1 MKNKIILTFFLFLIL
16 IIGITTSSYA
26 MFVIEDFTIDSELKD
41 NGDLYVTE
49 RITYYTNENVNG
61 LTRKIITKN
70 PRNTKNSADSLELN
84 YVKVDGEEYNY
95 TKSGHIGES
104 GIYEYTTKGTK
115 EYNIKVYSPFINEIK
130 VVEYSYV
137 LENVGVKY
145 KDTAEL
151 FWNFIGDEWDCSIEN
166 LQINITLPEEAAEG
180 TIYVFGHGAD
190 NGTFVKNENYIT
202 LKAYNLSA
210 YQPLDARILFPRK
223 AIVFSNKIVN
233 KNVLN
238 KYINEEE
245 GLYFKTEENKLL
257 GNFSAKEISY
267 IFITI
272 VVCCILYVYFKYDKE
287 NKGEKYKYY
296 REIPFDLEPELLQ
309 YFYYGKIPSNSYY
322 IAVLNLI
329 KLGVFKL
336 KNSINKV
343 GKEVQQLVYIE
354 NHNVNLKEYQ
364 KEIEKTIVKHM
375 KKDDDGEMSIDILK
389 LEIKLSNESGNGYT
403 KYVKGLKEEKE
414 SLVGKPHKVPK
425 KIKCL
430 PIILLICLILIVVY
444 LGIVTSKYEVLPS
457 VFLMIMISAVYPVLF
472 INVGNEIPILIFL
485 LVHGGAFHGA
495 LCGFLISVGFG
506 ILYIAYLLVF
516 IFIIYVWKVEKF
528 SKEENNIIGKIKG
541 LKNYINDYSMLE
553 ERESLDYINLW
564 EDYFILAIALKINK
578 KVVNYFYNYGKNQ
591 INSNL
596 GSSMYTSDSYA
607 TFNYNMSKPFY
618 SYSKSAHV
626 SSGGSRSS
634 SGSGFSG
641 SSGGFSGGSSS
652 GGRGGRRRRRK
663 QILK

>member
-49 RITYYTNENVNG
+49 RITYCTNEYVNG

-115 EYNIKVYSPFINEIK
+115 EYNIKVYSPFINETK

-202 LKAYNLSA
+202 LKANNLSA
-210 YQPLDARILFPRK
+210 YQPIDSRILFPK
-223 AIVFSNKIVN
+223 DAIIFSNKFVN
-233 KNVLN
+233 KNVLD

-245 GLYFKTEENKLL
+245 SINKAIGEKNII
-257 GNFSAKEISY
+257 GNLSLKNIS
-267 IFITI
+267 IILSSIILVFI
-272 VVCCILYVYFKYDKE
+272 VYVYIEYDKE
-287 NKGEKYKYY
+287 HMVEKVKYY
-296 REIPFDLEPELLQ
+296 REIPFNLEPELLQ
-309 YFYYGKIPSNSYY
+309 YLYYGKIKSNSYY

-329 KLGVFKL
+329 KLGIFKL
-336 KNSINKV
+336 DKGNNVFGEKNDIIIYNEKNDVKLKGYQERIVETVKGYMQKDEKGNLAISLSKLSEKMAKSTGASYTLYKV
-343 GKEVQQLVYIE
+343 G
-354 NHNVNLKEYQ
+354 LKSEK
-364 KEIEKTIVKHM
+364 KEIC
-375 KKDDDGEMSIDILK
+375 
-389 LEIKLSNESGNGYT
+389 
-403 KYVKGLKEEKE
+403 GLKQ
-414 SLVGKPHKVPK
+414 KVPK
-425 KIKCL
+425 TIK
-430 PIILLICLILIVVY
+430 
-444 LGIVTSKYEVLPS
+444 
-457 VFLMIMISAVYPVLF
+457 VFS
-472 INVGNEIPILIFL
+472 LIFL
-485 LVHGGAFHGA
+485 LLIVIVIFLKNGANITEDFMPMLMLMGMIQLIYPVAFADVKGAIYVILFLMFHFSCFAGA
-495 LCGFLISVGFG
+495 LYMLMMLNAVEVLFIPY
-506 ILYIAYLLVF
+506 ILNF
-516 IFIIYVWKVEKF
+516 IFTIYINRAKKASIREMEI
-528 SKEENNIIGKIKG
+528 KEQIKG
-541 LKNYINDYSMLE
+541 LRNYIKDYSMLAQ
-553 ERESLDYINLW
+553 REDLGYINLW
-564 EDYFILAIALKINK
+564 EDYFIISIALNLNK
-578 KVVNYFYNYGKNQ
+578 KVVNYFYNYGREQ

-596 GSSMYTSDSYA
+596 GASIYSTNSFS

-618 SYSKSAHV
+618 SYYRAYRLHSNT
-626 SSGGSRSS
+626 SRS

-641 SSGGFSGGSSS
+641 SSGGFSGGRSS

-663 QILK
+663 